1 MADEIITFGAA
12 FDPSGVA
19 RGVTIANQKL
29 NELAAAGK
37 RNEQTFAQASA
48 SASRFSERQ
57 ITIFRG
63 LATETKKTSS
73 AFQQLAT
80 DVRLAQAD
88 FAGGRIGSGDLAT
101 ALNVAQQSAMSM
113 RTRGIIP
120 AGHDLGAFNQIMRA
134 SVPHAHASSMQMAM
148 LRSQLAGVGA
158 VAVGLPGIVGRLGST
173 LASFA
178 ASGGVVFGAAAAF
191 AAIAAALRLI
201 GKEARE
207 AKEKLTDFLDEQK
220 RAAQA
225 RIPQSEQLAA
235 TGREFGPQIELARAI
250 RTRAETAVATRLR
263 VGFAQAGMQPTEA
276 EIADAQNRDK
286 KVREAR
292 TALVDLLKTQAS
304 NQGAINKATEEEL
317 DQILTATG
325 YEARINDALKQ
336 RAEALEAL
344 RTMQPE
350 MAGPSVLPGTRGSR
364 IVRAMMATDT
374 LAARAEKGGLASILE
389 PLSNAAQ
396 DRVTDVLEA
405 EKRLAAER
413 RKAVLDAAKATQQMW
428 GAIISGAS
436 NLIQSLIRGEA
447 SAGATIGGIGATIGG
462 AVAVGNPLLG
472 LGIMGA
478 SGILGA
484 LFGGKKELP
493 VRDDSSLRELARLRQ
508 ELRTGPDRVIVVLRD
523 EQTGTERILYEMN
536 RRTRRDAQPRLPP
549 GMGR

>member
-220 RAAQA
+220 SAAQA

>member
-549 GMGR
+549 GLGR

>member
-158 VAVGLPGIVGRLGST
+158 VAVGLPGIVGRLGSS

-220 RAAQA
+220 SAAQA
-225 RIPQSEQLAA
+225 RIPQPEQLAA

-263 VGFAQAGMQPTEA
+263 VEFAQAGMQPTEA

-317 DQILTATG
+317 DQILT
-325 YEARINDALKQ
+325 
-336 RAEALEAL
+336 
-344 RTMQPE
+344 
-350 MAGPSVLPGTRGSR
+350 
-364 IVRAMMATDT
+364 
-374 LAARAEKGGLASILE
+374 
-389 PLSNAAQ
+389 
-396 DRVTDVLEA
+396 
-405 EKRLAAER
+405 
-413 RKAVLDAAKATQQMW
+413 
-428 GAIISGAS
+428 
-436 NLIQSLIRGEA
+436 
-447 SAGATIGGIGATIGG
+447 
-462 AVAVGNPLLG
+462 
-472 LGIMGA
+472 
-478 SGILGA
+478 
-484 LFGGKKELP
+484 
-493 VRDDSSLRELARLRQ
+493 
-508 ELRTGPDRVIVVLRD
+508 
-523 EQTGTERILYEMN
+523 
-536 RRTRRDAQPRLPP
+536 
-549 GMGR
+549 

>member
-1 MADEIITFGAA
+1 MAENEVITFGAA

-29 NELAAAGK
+29 NELTQHAK
-37 RNEQTFAQASA
+37 RNEAAFASA
-48 SASRFSERQ
+48 SASSGRFSEK
-57 ITIFRG
+57 G
-63 LATETKKTSS
+63 VATLRVLSTESKKTSS
-73 AFQQLAT
+73 AFQQLAV

-88 FAGGRIGSGDLAT
+88 FAAGRIGSGDLAT
-101 ALNVAQQSAMSM
+101 ALNVAQQSATAM
-113 RTRGIIP
+113 RTRGIVP
-120 AGHDLGAFNQIMRA
+120 AGADLGAFNQVMRA
-134 SVPHAHASSMQMAM
+134 SIPHAHATSMQMAM

-207 AKEKLTDFLDEQK
+207 AKEKIAEFLKAQQQVAIGRLPEAARLGITAGEAAEWVSQQQAVVARREAAFRRTFEPGREPGDAEMQRLMADDPRIFEA
-220 RAAQA
+220 RATLALLLGAQA
-225 RIPQSEQLAA
+225 RLQ
-235 TGREFGPQIELARAI
+235 TQI
-250 RTRAETAVATRLR
+250 
-263 VGFAQAGMQPTEA
+263 TEA
-276 EIADAQNRDK
+276 AD
-286 KVREAR
+286 
-292 TALVDLLKTQAS
+292 
-304 NQGAINKATEEEL
+304 EEL
-317 DQILTATG
+317 DAILKATG

-344 RTMQPE
+344 RTMRPE
-350 MAGPSVLPGTRGSR
+350 MAGPSVLPGTRESR
-364 IVRAMMATDT
+364 IVSAFIASDT
-374 LAARAEKGGLASILE
+374 LQARAEKGGLASILA

-396 DRVTDVLEA
+396 DRVKDVLEA
-405 EKRLAAER
+405 EKRLAVERAE
-413 RKAVLDAAKATQQMW
+413 ATLEAARATQQMW

-436 NLIQSLIRGEA
+436 NLIQSLIRGQA
-447 SAGATIGGIGATIGG
+447 TAGSAIGGIGGIIGG
-462 AVAVGNPLLG
+462 AVAVTNPLLG

-493 VRDDSSLRELARLRQ
+493 VRDDSSRAELARLRQ
-508 ELRTGPDRVIVVLRD
+508 DLQRTGPDRVVVVLRD
-523 EQTGTERILYEMN
+523 EQSGTERILYEMN

-549 GMGR
+549 GLGG